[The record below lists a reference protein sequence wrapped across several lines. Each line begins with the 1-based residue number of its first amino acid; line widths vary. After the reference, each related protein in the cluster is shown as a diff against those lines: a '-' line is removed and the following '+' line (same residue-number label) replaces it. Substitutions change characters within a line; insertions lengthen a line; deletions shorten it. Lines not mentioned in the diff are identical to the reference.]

1 MIVGISDYQTETIP
15 DLQFAHKDAEIFSE
29 YLQSKAGGELGK
41 EQIMLLTNEQATTGQ
56 LGAALD
62 WLMEESQP
70 GDQAIVYFSG
80 HGDVETKTK
89 MNHGFLLTY
98 DSPASVY
105 IANNSRR

>member
-70 GDQAIVYFSG
+70 GDQGDCLFFRARRCRNKNQNEPWFFIDLRFSG
-80 HGDVETKTK
+80 LGLHSK
-89 MNHGFLLTY
+89 
-98 DSPASVY
+98 
-105 IANNSRR
+105 